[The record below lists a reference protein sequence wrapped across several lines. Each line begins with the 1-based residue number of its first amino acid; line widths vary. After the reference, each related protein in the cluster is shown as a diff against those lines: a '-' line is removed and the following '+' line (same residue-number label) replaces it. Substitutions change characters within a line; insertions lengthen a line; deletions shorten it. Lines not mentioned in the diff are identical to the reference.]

1 MRTGMRIYNARMRR
15 NRTKDMT
22 QTHDV
27 DAPKRPTNL
36 SVNADL
42 LERARALDI
51 NLSATLER
59 ALIEAL
65 RRQQR
70 EDWLRKNRAAID
82 AYNDEV
88 ESRGVF
94 SDGRRTF

>member
-1 MRTGMRIYNARMRR
+1 MRIYNARMRR

-94 SDGRRTF
+94 SDGLRSF